1 MMARNNDENQYTF
14 HDQSICHVMDPDLD
28 GMRWSGGGG
37 SGTATVPVAGAQGLW
52 NNSASTSRSVTG
64 IFLDDGTY

>member
-1 MMARNNDENQYTF
+1 MMKTYTPF
-14 HDQSICHVMDPDLD
+14 MIKAFAMSWMLILTAC
-28 GMRWSGGGG
+28 GGGGG

-64 IFLDDGTY
+64 IVLDDGTY